1 VSRYDNNETYDG
13 SARYDDFSVPLTRR
27 QMKAKLGL
35 DRLSPEQKVTAVKTV
50 KTKMTENA
58 AIFTNPPIT
67 MTALGT
73 LITTAEDGIAAYE
86 AGAAAT
92 KLLLT
97 QRDAGVAAM
106 CAGAMQE
113 LSYVDSKA
121 AGNAV
126 MIEQA
131 GMAVRSTNAHIG
143 PMPKVQGLK
152 LSISDRP
159 GDTDWMCGPVNGVSV
174 YLLQTNRV
182 NPDTEA
188 EWKYADSSTK
198 SSGTLKGNAPGKIW
212 VRVAAKGADDQP
224 GPWSDPAED
233 LVR

>member
-1 VSRYDNNETYDG
+1 MSRYDQNEIYDG
-13 SARYDDFSVPLTRR
+13 SARYDDFSVPLTRKK
-27 QMKAKLGL
+27 MKAKLGL

-50 KTKMTENA
+50 RTKMTENA
-58 AIFTNPPIT
+58 AIFTNPPVT
-67 MTALGT
+67 MAALGA
-73 LITTAEDGIAAYE
+73 LITTAEDGITAYE
-86 AGAAAT
+86 ASAATT

-113 LSYVDSKA
+113 LSYVDGKA
-121 AGNAV
+121 AGNPV
-126 MIEQA
+126 IIEQA
-131 GMAVRSTNAHIG
+131 GMGVRAESAPIG
-143 PMPKVQGLK
+143 PMPKVQDLK
-152 LSISDRP
+152 LTISDHT
-159 GDTDWMCGPVNGVSV
+159 GEMDWMCKPVKGVSV
-174 YLLQTNRV
+174 YILQVNRV
-182 NPDTEA
+182 NPDTES

-224 GPWSDPAED
+224 GAWSDPAED